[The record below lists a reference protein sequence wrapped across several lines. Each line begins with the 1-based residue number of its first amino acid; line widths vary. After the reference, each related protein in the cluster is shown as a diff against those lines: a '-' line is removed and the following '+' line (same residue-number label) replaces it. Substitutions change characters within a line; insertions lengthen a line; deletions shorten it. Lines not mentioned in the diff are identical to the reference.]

1 MTATKLHIAAAAALL
16 LSLATA
22 QAEGLKPIQAQS
34 LDLGEVNGIAYYT
47 VEHDGFHVVATL
59 EHVMPALKGDTSEVP
74 LRVQAVLA
82 SGQSLVLSTPG
93 WTNAPPVSLTIKRH
107 GDELV
112 VLRNP
117 QRQPAMD

>member
-1 MTATKLHIAAAAALL
+1 MKKLQYIAAAAASL
-16 LSLATA
+16 LSLATV
-22 QAEGLKPIQAQS
+22 QAEGLKPIQAQRI
-34 LDLGEVNGIAYYT
+34 DLGEVNGIAYYT
-47 VEHDGFHVVATL
+47 VEHDGFHVIATL
-59 EHVMPALKGDTSEVP
+59 EHAMPALEGDTSEVQ

-117 QRQPAMD
+117 QGQSPTD